1 MTKMPT
7 VWEILKEFKNLCRGR
22 GWKISEHE
30 DWVEINDEYHNFLWA
45 RDVHPSSF
53 KKIAANRKCVVREG
67 FGYRVVDASYTAWL
81 FSKAPS
87 ETLVNTISENP
98 DISCRTALYDLSPLL
113 EGKNICVKLNHT
125 ESPVFQEFENFLRD
139 ELKIDLKPLPPLS
152 SPEIN
157 SESFHIAELA

>member
-22 GWKISEHE
+22 GWKISEHG
-30 DWVEINDEYHNFLWA
+30 DWVEVNDEYHNFLWA

-67 FGYRVVDASYTAWL
+67 LGYNVVDASYTAWL
-81 FSKAPS
+81 FSKTPS
-87 ETLVNTISENP
+87 ETVVKIIFENP
-98 DISCRTALYDLSPLL
+98 DISRRTALYDLSPLL
-113 EGKNICVKLNHT
+113 EGKNTCVKLNHT
-125 ESPVFQEFENFLRD
+125 ESHVFQEFENFLRD
-139 ELKIDLKPLPPLS
+139 ELKIDLQPLPPLS

>member
-30 DWVEINDEYHNFLWA
+30 DWVEIDGEYHNFLWA

-67 FGYRVVDASYTAWL
+67 LGYNVVDASYTAWL
-81 FSKAPS
+81 FSKTPS
-87 ETLVNTISENP
+87 ETLVKTIFENP
-98 DISCRTALYDLSPLL
+98 DISCSTALYDLSSLL
-113 EGKNICVKLNHT
+113 EGKNMCVKLNHT

-152 SPEIN
+152 SPEIS

>member
-1 MTKMPT
+1 MSTTIFSGPET
-7 VWEILKEFKNLCRGR
+7 FILLPLE
-22 GWKISEHE
+22 
-30 DWVEINDEYHNFLWA
+30 
-45 RDVHPSSF
+45 
-53 KKIAANRKCVVREG
+53 KIAANRKCVVREG

-81 FSKAPS
+81 FSKTPS
-87 ETLVNTISENP
+87 ETLVKTIFENP
-98 DISCRTALYDLSPLL
+98 DISCSTALYDLSPLL
-113 EGKNICVKLNHT
+113 EGKNTCVKLNHT

>member
-30 DWVEINDEYHNFLWA
+30 DWVEIDGEYHNFLWA

-81 FSKAPS
+81 FSKTPS
-87 ETLVNTISENP
+87 ETLVNTIFENP

-139 ELKIDLKPLPPLS
+139 ELKIDLKPLPPLF

>member
-30 DWVEINDEYHNFLWA
+30 DWVEIDGEYHNFLWA

-53 KKIAANRKCVVREG
+53 RKIAANRKCVVREG

-81 FSKAPS
+81 FSKTPS
-87 ETLVNTISENP
+87 ETLVRTIFENP
-98 DISCRTALYDLSPLL
+98 DISCSTALYDLGPLL
-113 EGKNICVKLNHT
+113 EGKNMCVKLNHT

-139 ELKIDLKPLPPLS
+139 ELKIDLKPLLPLS
-152 SPEIN
+152 SPEIS